1 MSVGDNS
8 QGFNILSALQNG
20 VQALN
25 SIRQALANGFPQ
37 VGGTTTTATGGAITP
52 PAQVVGYIVVSL
64 PNGTA
69 VKVPYYV

>member
-1 MSVGDNS
+1 MAVGDNG
-8 QGFNILSALQNG
+8 QGFNILSAIQNG

-25 SIRQALANGFPQ
+25 GIRQAFSNAFPQ
-37 VGGTTTTATGGAITP
+37 IGGTTTTATGGAITP

-69 VKVPYYV
+69 VKIAYYD